1 MRTKWIAA
9 AVALACAGAAQ
20 ADNAAKTA
28 DDPRI
33 AAILESLGKVRTIES
48 VALSAD
54 GAHLAWTVKTNGKTV
69 LEVADADGRNAHRV
83 TGSKGCS
90 ETSAAWAP
98 DSHHLAFLSDC
109 AGKAPGVEEGKQND
123 INLVDIKTKAAPQ
136 RLTHLTGYVDG
147 LSWRPDGKAL
157 GFLYVPNAT
166 RRASATAAA
175 KPQTGEVGVE
185 GIEIQQV
192 ASVDVAGGAVHTLST
207 AGLHVYEFS
216 FSPDSSRIAY
226 VAAEPPGDN
235 NWWVARLYVQGVAPH
250 AKAVTVVDT
259 ATLSGPLKDLQVAVP
274 RFSPD
279 GSRIAFIGGLMSD
292 QGSTGGD
299 IWTVPAA
306 GGAAPVDVTPGITT
320 TPAWLD
326 WTAADQMIVS
336 EAAAGASRV
345 SRYTLSASGAA
356 SAATLFE
363 VPMSIGDGRLS
374 MSLSLTADAGKAAF
388 NASSF
393 DKAFE
398 VNVADLNGK
407 AAPAAVTSFNAGLK
421 PSWGKAESIQWT
433 NEGHDVQGWL
443 LYPAN
448 YDPAKHYGMIVA
460 IHGGPAASV
469 LPRWPGVGYG
479 GAPLSALGYFVFM
492 PNPRGSYGQGEAF
505 VQANRKDFGYGDLR
519 DVLAG
524 VDAIEKT
531 HPVDDRRL
539 GLTGWSYGGFMTM
552 FAVTQTHRF
561 HAAVAGAGIS
571 NWQSYYGQNLIDQWM
586 KPYFGASVYDDPGV
600 YGKSSA
606 INFIKQVK
614 TPTLV
619 VVGERDAETPAPQ
632 SFEFWHALRA
642 QNVPTSLV
650 VYPGEGHGFARDANR
665 RDVLA
670 RALAWFDRYLPAT
683 AK

>member
-9 AVALACAGAAQ
+9 AIALACAGAAH
-20 ADNAAKTA
+20 ADTSKSA

-33 AAILESLGKVRTIES
+33 AAILDALGKVRTIES
-48 VALSAD
+48 VSLSPDAR
-54 GAHLAWTVKTNGKTV
+54 HLAWTVKTAGKTV

-83 TGSKGCS
+83 TATKGCS
-90 ETSAAWAP
+90 ETSALWAP
-98 DSHHLAFLSDC
+98 DSRHLAFLSDC
-109 AGKAPGVEEGKQND
+109 AGKTTGVDEGKQDDVNV
-123 INLVDIKTKAAPQ
+123 VDITTKAAP
-136 RLTHLTGYVDG
+136 RRITHLKGYVDG
-147 LSWRPDGKAL
+147 LAWRPDGKAL

-175 KPQTGEVGVE
+175 KPQLGEIGVE
-185 GIEIQQV
+185 GIEVQQV
-192 ASVDVAGGAVHTLST
+192 ATVGIEGGEVRTLT
-207 AGLHVYEFS
+207 PAGLHVYEFS
-216 FSPDSSRIAY
+216 FSSDGGRIAY

-235 NWWVARLYVQGVAPH
+235 NWWVAKLYVQAVTPG
-250 AKAVTVVDT
+250 AKPTTVVDT
-259 ATLSGPLKDLQVAVP
+259 ATLPGPLKDLQVAVP

-326 WTAADQMIVS
+326 WAASDRLIVG
-336 EAAAGASRV
+336 EHAAGASRV
-345 SRYTLSASGAA
+345 SSYALPANGP
-356 SAATLFE
+356 ATAQILFE
-363 VPMSIGDGRLS
+363 VPMTIGDGRLS
-374 MSLSLTADAGKAAF
+374 MSLSLSGDAAKAAF
-388 NASSF
+388 VASSF
-393 DKAFE
+393 DKAAE
-398 VNVADLNGK
+398 VTLADLDGK
-407 AAPAAVTSFNAGLK
+407 TSPKAVTTFNAALK
-421 PSWGKAESIQWT
+421 PSWGKAESIAWK

-448 YDPAKHYGMIVA
+448 YDPAKRYGMIVS
-460 IHGGPAASV
+460 IHGGPAAAV
-469 LPRWPGVGYG
+469 TPRWPSVGYG

-531 HPVDDRRL
+531 HPVDDQRL

-552 FAVTQTHRF
+552 FGVTQTTRF
-561 HAAVAGAGIS
+561 RAAVAGAGIS

-600 YGKSSA
+600 YAKSSA
-606 INFIKQVK
+606 ISFIKQVK
-614 TPTLV
+614 TPTLI

-642 QNVPTSLV
+642 QGVPTSLV
-650 VYPGEGHGFARDANR
+650 VYPGEGHGFARDASR

-670 RALAWFDRYLPAT
+670 RALAWFDRYLGAPGH
-683 AK
+683 